1 MTPRSIRIRILV
13 LAVLAALTLSFHYAV
28 LPFPHW
34 VHLVHRRL
42 CYVPILL
49 AGLWF
54 GVRGGVGLAAAISLA
69 TLPLVLGNRG
79 PLAANEDLVEIV
91 FYLVLGLLVGLLTD
105 LREDERGRAEALRA
119 RLAAQ
124 ERLAA
129 LGRMAAGVAHEVRT
143 PLGSIQGVAEILEE
157 DFSPTHPRRPFFEIL
172 VKESRR
178 LKAVVDDF
186 LDLGRP
192 LEIRCVPL
200 PVVPAVQEA
209 MESLRVEAEEKE
221 VRFAVEVEGAP
232 VAGADPPRFHQILTN
247 LLRNAIEA
255 SPPGGVVRITAAER
269 GNALLLAVEDGGP
282 GLSEGEAERLFEPF
296 YTKGKKGTGLGLA
309 LVRRIAEAHGGEVRG
324 ENRPEGGARF
334 SVRLPLAPAERKE
347 GAR

>member
-1 MTPRSIRIRILV
+1 MTPRSLWLRILL
-13 LAVLAALTLSFHYAV
+13 LAVLTALTLSLHYAV
-28 LPFPHW
+28 LPLPHW

-54 GVRGGVGLAAAISLA
+54 GVLGGVGLAAAISLA
-69 TLPLVLGNRG
+69 TLPLVLGHRG

-119 RLAAQ
+119 RLADQ

-157 DFSPTHPRRPFFEIL
+157 DFPPAHPRRPFFEIL

-178 LKAVVDDF
+178 LKTVVDDF

-192 LEIRCVPL
+192 LEIRRVPL
-200 PVVPAVQEA
+200 SVVSAVEEA
-209 MESLRVEAEEKE
+209 RESLRGEAEEKE
-221 VRFAVEVEGAP
+221 VRFEVEVEGAP
-232 VAGADPPRFHQILTN
+232 VAGADPSRFHQILTN

-269 GNALLLAVEDGGP
+269 GGSLLLAVEDGGP
-282 GLSEGEAERLFEPF
+282 GLAEGEAERLFEPF

-334 SVRLPLAPAERKE
+334 SVRLPLAEAQRKE
-347 GAR
+347 EAR